1 MSEHFSTILDSALAN
16 LRAGEPIES
25 ILANHPSRRDELAP
39 LLLAAQELS
48 NLRPTPP
55 LARPEDGLAAFL
67 EHARNLSTNAKPE
80 PSLWHRLIEP
90 VKASREL
97 WWYPQTRLVAGAAI
111 ALVLLFTLMGSA
123 ITLAA
128 TSLPGDWLYPAK
140 LAGEEIRLSLTSDQI
155 TLANNRLARART
167 RAQEIERL
175 AQASR
180 PIDEA
185 ALVRL
190 DRSLEA
196 VLLTTASADPS
207 AISQLLAEIEGTT
220 AELTAMVAAV
230 EAITDDGNGRQ
241 AQMLERARL
250 SLLQAQQVAGSARL
264 DTYAFQLSA
273 MLGTFQIGSS
283 TAKSSDIDRLAPAD
297 AISP

>member
-1 MSEHFSTILDSALAN
+1 MSEHFSTILDSALAS

-25 ILANHPSRRDELAP
+25 ILADHPSRRDELAP

-55 LARPEDGLAAFL
+55 LARLEDGLAAFL
-67 EHARNLSTNAKPE
+67 EHARKLRAEAEPE
-80 PSLWHRLIEP
+80 PTLWHRLTERF
-90 VKASREL
+90 KASREL
-97 WWYPQTRLVAGAAI
+97 WWYPQTRLVTGI
-111 ALVLLFTLMGSA
+111 AVTLALLLTLMGSA
-123 ITLAA
+123 ITLAT

-140 LAGEEIRLSLTSDQI
+140 LAGEEIQLSLTSDQI
-155 TLANNRLARART
+155 TLANNRLARAKT

-175 AQASR
+175 AQAGR
-180 PIDEA
+180 PINEA

-190 DRSLEA
+190 DRSLED
-196 VLLTTASADPS
+196 VLLTTASADPG
-207 AISQLLAEIEGTT
+207 AISKLLADIEGTT
-220 AELTAMVAAV
+220 AELTAMLAAV
-230 EAITDDGNGRQ
+230 EAFADDGNGHQ

-273 MLGTFQIGSS
+273 MLGTFQIGSA
-283 TAKSSDIDRLAPAD
+283 TAKPSDIDRLAPAD